1 MLSELIELQ
10 TMEFGNEEQ
19 GIMMDPGNYQPG
31 IILHGFMIAFYFWT
45 LLYTYSGVSLAP
57 SSVLWLLELNTAC
70 NILEGL

>member
-10 TMEFGNEEQ
+10 TMEYGNEEQ

-31 IILHGFMIAFYFWT
+31 IILHGFMTAFYFWT
-45 LLYTYSGVSLAP
+45 LLYTYSGTELSIVTF
-57 SSVLWLLELNTAC
+57 LELNPAC